1 MEFEL
6 TSFYCITIHNKR
18 SLSAFASNK
27 YGEKYTDGTFNTHI
41 REMSVTYCLF
51 TNQQNNLEKLIEKNY
66 DASISQ
72 KLFRKK
78 KRKEH

>member
-1 MEFEL
+1 
-6 TSFYCITIHNKR
+6 
-18 SLSAFASNK
+18 
-27 YGEKYTDGTFNTHI
+27 
-41 REMSVTYCLF
+41 MSVTYCLF